1 MCEKELWFLILMD
14 FLKANSGKPNFV
26 MNAKS
31 VGEREWSISREDEF
45 RTTTRGCLGGGQALG
60 FY

>member
-1 MCEKELWFLILMD
+1 MD